1 MLEQSS
7 FNKLVGTTLGNYR
20 LQQLIGR
27 DSIGPIF
34 IAHTAT
40 TNGPFLLRALVV
52 PTLEPEARVVALGR
66 FQQEANQVATLQ
78 HPGILSLVDYGNH
91 QGMPYLVWPHNASMK
106 PLHAHITQNGPLD
119 ALTASRYLDQI
130 AAALEYAHGQAV
142 LHRNLTTH
150 TIFMD
155 VTTPPHVAKL
165 VVTDFGVLRMLEL
178 VQPDKQQDASNLNN
192 ISEGCA
198 PEQLLGQPLD
208 AATDIYA
215 LGAILYRL
223 LTGHRVYVGKTR
235 EEVTHAILHAPVPSL
250 GAWRNDLPPGLDE
263 IIAHAMAKE
272 PAKRFRQPI
281 ELAHAYHEL
290 VAPRDT
296 ARPPL
301 AVTAMPVAAAAAAPP
316 ARPVKASSSRVS
328 RRRILYF
335 AVTGSVAAAAIT
347 TVAIYGN
354 HFLAGRTSSASVVG
368 ENTGGPGAT
377 STTQT
382 HIGTIIARASDV
394 PANSAKTFAIANQS
408 NPGILIHLANSN
420 TFVAFDSTCT
430 HAGCAVNYSSQDHLL
445 KCPCHE
451 ATFDPANNA
460 NVIAGPAPTPLAAIH
475 ITLNADGTIT
485 SG

>member
-1 MLEQSS
+1 MHEQSS

-34 IAHTAT
+34 IAHTAA
-40 TNGPFLLRALVV
+40 TNSPFLLRVLVI
-52 PTLEPEARVVALGR
+52 PALEPEARVVALGR
-66 FQQEANQVATLQ
+66 FQQEANQVASLQ
-78 HPGILSLVDYGNH
+78 HPGILPLVDYGNY
-91 QGMPYLVWPHNASMK
+91 QGMPYLVWPHNAAMK
-106 PLHAHITQNGPLD
+106 PLHAYITQNGPLD
-119 ALTASRYLDQI
+119 ALTVSRYLDQI
-130 AAALEYAHGQAV
+130 AAALEYAHSQAV

-155 VTTPPHVAKL
+155 ATTPPHLAKL
-165 VVTDFGVLRMLEL
+165 VVTDFGVQRMFEL
-178 VQPDKQQDASNLNN
+178 MQPDKQRGASNLNN

-198 PEQLLGQPLD
+198 PEQILGQPLD

-223 LTGHRVYVGKTR
+223 LTGHRVYTGKTR
-235 EEVTHAILHAPVPSL
+235 EEVTRAILHAPVPSP
-250 GAWRNDLPPGLDE
+250 GTWRTDLPPGLDE

-272 PAKRFRQPI
+272 PAKRFRQST

-301 AVTAMPVAAAAAAPP
+301 AVASMPAVAAP
-316 ARPVKASSSRVS
+316 AGQQVKASSSRVS

-335 AVTGSVAAAAIT
+335 AVTGSVAAAAVT

-354 HFLAGRTSSASVVG
+354 YFLAGRTSSASVVG
-368 ENTGGPGAT
+368 GNTAGSSAT

-394 PANSAKTFAIANQS
+394 PQNSAKTFAIANQS

-430 HAGCAVNYSSQDHLL
+430 HAGCAVNYNPQDHLL

-460 NVIAGPAPTPLAAIH
+460 SVVAGPAPTPLAPIH